1 MSVPA
6 AVRVFSHRV
15 VKRGFE
21 KEFAGQIKQLKVAAA
36 SARGFIESEHL
47 IQVNALVPNTHVV
60 MSVWRS
66 ERDWESWLQSP
77 KRLEWATKLEKIVET
92 HSHHLVLTSEKDTFP
107 LLI

>member
-66 ERDWESWLQSP
+66 ERDWEV
-77 KRLEWATKLEKIVET
+77 KVT
-92 HSHHLVLTSEKDTFP
+92 HTHTLTHTSSKYTWICACVLSSSSLP
-107 LLI
+107 H